1 MSEAIDL
8 SAPADALEAAR
19 QDAYSTPLDK
29 LDVARGEL
37 FENDVI
43 WPYFERL
50 RAEAPVHYC
59 AEPEM
64 PTGLTGR
71 FPPMI

>member
-19 QDAYSTPLDK
+19 QDAYGTPLDK

-43 WPYFERL
+43 
-50 RAEAPVHYC
+50 
-59 AEPEM
+59 
-64 PTGLTGR
+64 
-71 FPPMI
+71 